1 MLLVK
6 QSILE
11 KDWSD
16 PDPSQ
21 FIMKLDCVRVT
32 IIALAIAA
40 LNLLVLRLLNNR
52 STLLRHPKN
61 KDFTRCADKFLNLP
75 PEYKKCD
82 HHGEIPLGCGTSP
95 YPWYLNYD
103 QLELGECCRLRLGLH
118 LAFLQCILLPHNIHA
133 WPDHGTLLGVLRETD
148 VPRWDSDADLGVLVK
163 APKAGVP
170 KLPSYQEWE
179 HPHRDSPV
187 NISLPTKTI
196 AEVCKMLDAQ
206 ELQERYLKPIKPY
219 GADPVLGCGIVSHV
233 FPSLRVD
240 LIAYTITKEGEMI
253 DVGYP
258 HVRTSQLSSLF
269 PLRPTCRMSGVPL
282 MCPRDA
288 VHFFQG
294 IGFYRNLFGAKKY
307 ASGAYREKYKPMWK
321 NMLSSSG
328 IFLTCHAVR
337 SKLQSLHRSKCMK
350 QSRRSVDCLP
360 WSGTAGVKDAI
371 PNYNQK
377 KYERWEQEFWTNDGK
392 YWSSQWND
400 TGNYQLFP
408 RSSLSL
414 EWPDVDTL

>member
-1 MLLVK
+1 
-6 QSILE
+6 
-11 KDWSD
+11 
-16 PDPSQ
+16 
-21 FIMKLDCVRVT
+21 MKLSCVRVT
-32 IIALAIAA
+32 IIALTIAA
-40 LNLLVLRLLNNR
+40 LNLLVLRHLNNR
-52 STLLRHPKN
+52 ATLSLLLRHTKN
-61 KDFTRCADKFLNLP
+61 KDFTRCADKFLNFP

-82 HHGEIPLGCGTSP
+82 HHGDIPLGCGSPP

-118 LAFLQCILLPHNIHA
+118 IAFLQCILLPHNIHA

-148 VPRWDSDADLGVLVK
+148 VPRWDDDADLGVLVK

-170 KLPSYQEWE
+170 KLPSYQAWE
-179 HPHRDSPV
+179 NPHSDPLV

-206 ELQERYLKPIKPY
+206 GLRQYLKPMAPY
-219 GADPVLGCGIVSHV
+219 GDNSVLGCGVVSNF

-240 LIAYTITKEGEMI
+240 LIAYTITKEGELI

-258 HVRTSQLSSLF
+258 HVHTSRLSSLF
-269 PLRPTCRMSGVPL
+269 PLHPTCRMSGVPL
-282 MCPRDA
+282 MCPREA

-294 IGFYRNLFGAKKY
+294 IGFYGITSNDKLSAIFGAKKY

-321 NMLSSSG
+321 NMDKSAG
-328 IFLTCHAVR
+328 HFLTSHAVR
-337 SKLQSLHRSKCMK
+337 SKLQSLHRSKCIK
-350 QSRRSVDCLP
+350 QSHRSVDCLP
-360 WSGTAGVKDAI
+360 WSGSTAVSTTKDAI
-371 PNYNQK
+371 PNFNQK
-377 KYERWEQEFWTNDGK
+377 NYEQHEMEFWKNDEK
-392 YWSSQWND
+392 YWSNFSE

-414 EWPDVDTL
+414 KWPDVDTIHV